1 MKATSTVI
9 VNPYDKNKLSALIK
23 IDYYQPVKFNY
34 TVHGKSS
41 NVDFYYASD
50 RYAVNPEVTVVG
62 LYANYANTVTLTLY
76 TEQGETQTSVFTI
89 STEGQDY

>member
-23 IDYYQPVKFNY
+23 IDYYQPVRFNY

-41 NVDFYYASD
+41 NGDFYYASA
-50 RYAVNPEVTVVG
+50 RYADALRGTRRGTN
-62 LYANYANTVTLTLY
+62 LCFHDLH
-76 TEQGETQTSVFTI
+76 
-89 STEGQDY
+89 